1 MSRNFKFT
9 GLLVIGLIFS
19 VASFAQSIR
28 GTVTDSL
35 GKAVPYAN
43 INLKNGSNLIIAYA
57 ISNDKG
63 GYLLTVPAA
72 AAKDSLRVEISCM
85 GFKKQSKPITN
96 ISAPVNFVLSA
107 AVNQLKEVIV
117 KNKNPWLRTNGDTI
131 GYKVSDF
138 SNPQDRV
145 IGDVIKKL
153 PGISVATDGTISYNG
168 KNISNLYIGGD
179 NLLDDKYNIA
189 TNTIPNGVVD
199 QVQVIQN
206 DQPIK
211 MLRNKVV
218 SDDVALNLTIKKGA
232 KLQLVGQETV
242 GAGLPGNYDVDLNA
256 MMFKDAYK
264 AINYLKG
271 NNTGY
276 DLQQDL
282 VSHNASDYQQ
292 LIGNSLPQPLLSLGT
307 INDPE
312 LARNRYLFN
321 QSGVLNINNLVNLK
335 KDWQLRINA
344 YYLHD
349 RQTQDNSQQT
359 SIFLPGDTVR
369 YNESQHNRINQD
381 IFHAQFNIRHNADKN
396 FLNDMFQFDDN
407 HTVSYSDL
415 NTNGAPLSQRL
426 KDHLQSFSN
435 EFNLIQSNR
444 SNNIIQVYSYISHLT
459 EPESL
464 VIEPNYNAA
473 QFNNGIPYEQLI
485 QNVNVPTWYTNNYVS
500 YKIPGSLGTESFRA
514 GFSLQS
520 QSLNSNLVTLQTD
533 HSIHA
538 PSDSAVNRLNW
549 DKRRFYA
556 EAAYDLP
563 GDKLK
568 ANLTLPLTLQQI
580 NYTDTTYALNRGLT
594 RLYFNPHL
602 QLKYYTSIENFVT
615 LLYNYRNQAGTIED
629 IYQGDILKNYRT
641 LYTNSAD
648 LTLQQNQVGALGF
661 NYRKALT
668 LFFWSVNVLY
678 NHISANN
685 IASSIIT
692 DSLQRREALP
702 YPNSTDAWT
711 VNGTVSKYSFA
722 LTTTFSGGFQFQST
736 RTVQIQNNVLLPFNT
751 TSENVNVG
759 ADTKVNDQI
768 NFSYKANFTRTD
780 SHSQAAESA
789 YHINQLLQQA
799 SVNYNPAEFL
809 QLKLAGEHYFTRQQ
823 GNPDLKYFFADA
835 SAKYKIDKW
844 KMDLELDANNFLN
857 VKTYS
862 ALNLS
867 ANTLTASSYTLPG
880 RIILLKV
887 LFNL

>member
-1 MSRNFKFT
+1 MSNYCKFA
-9 GLLVIGLIFS
+9 GLFAIGMLFS
-19 VASFAQSIR
+19 VGSLAQSIR

-35 GKAVPYAN
+35 GKPVPYAN
-43 INLKNGSNLIIAYA
+43 VNLRNRGNLIIAYA
-57 ISNDKG
+57 ISNNNG
-63 GYLLTVPAA
+63 GYVLGVPAA
-72 AAKDSLRVEISCM
+72 AAKDTLLVEISCM
-85 GFKKQSKPITN
+85 GFKKQSKAISDF
-96 ISAPVNFVLSA
+96 SAPVNFVLLPA
-107 AVNQLKEVIV
+107 MNQLKEVLV
-117 KNKNPWLRTNGDTI
+117 KDNRPRLRTNGDTI

-145 IGDVIKKL
+145 IGDVIKRL
-153 PGISVATDGTISYNG
+153 PGIAVATDGTISYNG

-189 TNTIPNGVVD
+189 TNTIPHGVVD

-242 GAGLPGNYDVDLNA
+242 GAGLPGNYYVDLNA

-282 VSHNASDYQQ
+282 VAHNAADYQQ
-292 LIGNSLPQPLLSLGT
+292 LLGNNLPQPLLSLGT
-307 INDPE
+307 INNPD

-321 QSGVLNINNLVNLK
+321 QTGVLNVNNLINLK
-335 KDWQLRINA
+335 HDWQLRVNA

-349 RQTQDNSQQT
+349 RQKQDYSQQNST
-359 SIFLPGDTVR
+359 FLPSDTVR
-369 YNESQHNRINQD
+369 YNEAQHNRIDQD
-381 IFHAQFNIRHNADKN
+381 LLHAQFNLRHNADKN
-396 FLNDMFQFDDN
+396 YLNNVLQFDDN
-407 HTVSYSDL
+407 RLTGYSDL
-415 NTNGAPLSQRL
+415 NTNGDLL
-426 KDHLQSFSN
+426 KQKLTDHLQSFSN
-435 EFNLIQSNR
+435 EFNLIKSDR
-444 SNNIIQVYSYISHLT
+444 SNHIIQAYSYISHQA

-464 VIEPNYNAA
+464 NIAPDYNAA
-473 QFNNGIPYEQLI
+473 QFNNGIPYAQLI
-485 QNVNVPTWYTNNYVS
+485 QNVNVPTWYTNNYLS
-500 YKIPGSLGTESFRA
+500 YKIPGALGTQSFRA

-520 QSLNSNLVTLQTD
+520 QSLNSGLLTQQTD
-533 HSIHA
+533 HSIQTQ
-538 PSDSAVNRLNW
+538 SDSAVNRLNW
-549 DKRRFYA
+549 DKRRVYA

-568 ANLTLPLTLQQI
+568 ANVALPLILQQI
-580 NYTDTTYALNRGLT
+580 SYADTGYALRRELT

-602 QLKYYTSIENFVT
+602 QLKYYTSVENFLTV
-615 LLYNYRNQAGTIED
+615 LYNYRNQAGTIED
-629 IYQGDILKNYRT
+629 IYQGEILKNYRT

-648 LTLQQNQVGALGF
+648 LTLQQNHLAAIGF

-668 LFFWSVNVLY
+668 LFFWSLNASY
-678 NHISANN
+678 NHVSTNN
-685 IASSIIT
+685 IASMVIT
-692 DSLQRREALP
+692 DSLQRREMLP

-711 VNGTVSKYSFA
+711 INGNISKYSFA
-722 LTTTFSGGFQFQST
+722 LTTTFSAGLQWQSA
-736 RTVQIQNNVLLPFNT
+736 RSVQIQNNVLLPFNT
-751 TSENVNVG
+751 TAEMVNLG

-768 NFSYKANFTRTD
+768 NFSYKANFTQTD
-780 SHSQAAESA
+780 SHSDVATSA

-809 QLKLAGEHYFTRQQ
+809 QFKLAGEHYFTRQQ
-823 GNPDLKYFFADA
+823 GNPDLKYFFTDA
-835 SAKYKIDKW
+835 SAKFRFEKW
-844 KMDLELDANNFLN
+844 KVDLELDANNFLN

-867 ANTLTASSYTLPG
+867 ANTLTSSSYTLPG